1 MEYQDDMAP
10 GLDSAPARMTDA
22 EYRSFERALEHYDLD
37 LVTQKLRPGVTV
49 CVAAHPARLS
59 NGMLTRALNSILAQT
74 HQPDAILVVNDR
86 DRHGAGWTRRQLLG
100 AVETEWTAWIDS
112 DDEWMPQHLERLLS
126 VTTEPDTV
134 FVYSWFHGND
144 PLGHFG
150 LSFDPCRPHH
160 TTMNVL
166 VRTDI
171 AKRVGFYDTQPP
183 PFSNEDWGFITGVAA
198 ICCAEGLKMTHLPE
212 RTWHY
217 HQQGQNTSGQPTQG
231 DAR

>member
-1 MEYQDDMAP
+1 MEFQDDVAP
-10 GLDSAPARMTDA
+10 GLDPARARMTD
-22 EYRSFERALEHYDLD
+22 EEFRSFERALERYDLD

-49 CVAAHPARLS
+49 FIAAHPARLK
-59 NGMLTRALNSILAQT
+59 NGMLARALASVNAQT
-74 HQPDAILVVNDR
+74 KQPEAIAVVNDTER
-86 DRHGAGWTRRQLLG
+86 KGAGWTRRTLLDL
-100 AVETEWTAWIDS
+100 VQTEWIAWLDS
-112 DDEWMPQHLERLLS
+112 DDEWLPEHLAKL
-126 VTTEPDTV
+126 TEVAAATDSV

-144 PLGHFG
+144 PLKHFG
-150 LSFDPCRPHH
+150 LPFDPCHPHH

-171 AKRVGFYDTQPP
+171 AKRVGFNDSQPP
-183 PFSNEDWGFITGVAA
+183 PYSNEDWGFITGVAA

-212 RTWHY
+212 KTWHY